1 MCFRRRHRSNPPDD
15 GGHAMMPPDRL
26 RLLLARMEDAL
37 ADARRNLALAE
48 RALSNRAEGETI
60 CLRPKS
66 RHYHRRMSR
75 WTGADEAEY
84 RRVLDRLMAVVGPDL
99 DRLRRKIDRQ
109 EAAILTLRRK
119 YRVNAERPQRYG
131 W

>member
-1 MCFRRRHRSNPPDD
+1 
-15 GGHAMMPPDRL
+15 MMPPDRL

-48 RALSNRAEGETI
+48 RALSTRAEGETI
-60 CLRPKS
+60 RLRPKS

-75 WTGADEAEY
+75 WTGAHEAEY
-84 RRVLDRLMAVVGPDL
+84 RQVLDRLMAVAGPDL

-119 YRVNAERPQRYG
+119 YRVNAERPQRFD

>member
-1 MCFRRRHRSNPPDD
+1 
-15 GGHAMMPPDRL
+15 MMPPDRL
-26 RLLLARMEDAL
+26 CSLLARMEDAL
-37 ADARRNLALAE
+37 AVARRNLALAE

-60 CLRPKS
+60 RLRPKS

-84 RRVLDRLMAVVGPDL
+84 RRVLNRLMAVAGPDL

-109 EAAILTLRRK
+109 EAAILALRRA
-119 YRVNAERPQRYG
+119 YGVNEERSRRVD